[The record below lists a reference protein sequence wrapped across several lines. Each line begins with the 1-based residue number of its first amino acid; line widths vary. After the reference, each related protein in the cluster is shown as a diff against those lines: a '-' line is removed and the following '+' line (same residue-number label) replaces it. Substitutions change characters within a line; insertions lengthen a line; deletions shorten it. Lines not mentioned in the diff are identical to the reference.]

1 MLGSFKIVAFCVFTC
16 IVVELNV
23 VISVNI
29 YWQSTPE
36 QMLWEE
42 GSGST
47 NRACLQKMD
56 NLVGIQVTCIEEKWE
71 RVSRAWG
78 FVFGL

>member
-1 MLGSFKIVAFCVFTC
+1 
-16 IVVELNV
+16 
-23 VISVNI
+23 
-29 YWQSTPE
+29 
-36 QMLWEE
+36 MLWEE